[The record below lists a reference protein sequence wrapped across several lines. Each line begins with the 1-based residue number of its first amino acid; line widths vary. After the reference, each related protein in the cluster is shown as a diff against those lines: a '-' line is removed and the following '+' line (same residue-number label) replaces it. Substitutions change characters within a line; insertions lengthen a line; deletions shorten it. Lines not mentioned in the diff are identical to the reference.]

1 MTDIISAEVM
11 TKRSICTIDLTEAFK
26 TVNECIAPKFGD
38 TLEFLMAD
46 VKDWYKF
53 QSALSRYAENGN
65 DIIYRVGVVERAND
79 CRVKATKIIYEIAET
94 LLEQAAAKIA
104 LNIDGCL
111 AQIFGINLIN
121 LQIPTPCLRVEPRK
135 AVLAKLPNSKN
146 LKHDEPQIGGELAQA
161 PNNGVMA
168 NDTKSDDSPSIF
180 NPIPDTSEVSNT
192 QLSMNVSGGTS
203 NLKSQC
209 EPIPSMACTDGLLTS
224 TETPSGNEEAQ
235 AINSASDDVSVAK
248 EQTEDK
254 DNVLVKL
261 NFNIT
266 PTEAFIGVPGDN
278 SYFTNPFNWS
288 RAFSQSKWE
297 KTPDDNINEFK
308 VQIADYAN
316 RLTPSGA
323 LSRLSCINMAHNTPE
338 FMAYQKS
345 AQKLLGN
352 YSQAFTEILESEN
365 SSTLITNSDA
375 ERTAIKTF
383 ALDRTISLRF
393 LMRIAK
399 LAQLR
404 LAPYGDNHYGDCE
417 HGKKCLKA
425 IEVEKLSILNDEE
438 WVEHQKTILL
448 SYLND
453 TLSLWWEHLQLG
465 RPLEQPPVVLN
476 SNNEALNA

>member
-180 NPIPDTSEVSNT
+180 NPMPDT
-192 QLSMNVSGGTS
+192 
-203 NLKSQC
+203 
-209 EPIPSMACTDGLLTS
+209 
-224 TETPSGNEEAQ
+224 
-235 AINSASDDVSVAK
+235 
-248 EQTEDK
+248 
-254 DNVLVKL
+254 
-261 NFNIT
+261 
-266 PTEAFIGVPGDN
+266 
-278 SYFTNPFNWS
+278 
-288 RAFSQSKWE
+288 
-297 KTPDDNINEFK
+297 
-308 VQIADYAN
+308 
-316 RLTPSGA
+316 
-323 LSRLSCINMAHNTPE
+323 
-338 FMAYQKS
+338 
-345 AQKLLGN
+345 
-352 YSQAFTEILESEN
+352 
-365 SSTLITNSDA
+365 
-375 ERTAIKTF
+375 
-383 ALDRTISLRF
+383 
-393 LMRIAK
+393 
-399 LAQLR
+399 
-404 LAPYGDNHYGDCE
+404 
-417 HGKKCLKA
+417 
-425 IEVEKLSILNDEE
+425 
-438 WVEHQKTILL
+438 
-448 SYLND
+448 
-453 TLSLWWEHLQLG
+453 
-465 RPLEQPPVVLN
+465 
-476 SNNEALNA
+476 

>member
-1 MTDIISAEVM
+1 MTDIISSEVM

-168 NDTKSDDSPSIF
+168 NDTKSADSPSIF
-180 NPIPDTSEVSNT
+180 NPMPDTSEVSASSKIEND
-192 QLSMNVSGGTS
+192 LSESGGTS
-203 NLKSQC
+203 VKSQC

-224 TETPSGNEEAQ
+224 TETPSGNEETQ
-235 AINSASDDVSVAK
+235 AISASDESMVK
-248 EQTEDK
+248 EQTENK
-254 DNVLVKL
+254 TSGEINYS
-261 NFNIT
+261 IT
-266 PTEAFIGVPGDN
+266 PTEAFIGVLGDD

-297 KTPDDNINEFK
+297 KTPDNNINEFK

-316 RLTPSGA
+316 CLTPSGA

-352 YSQAFTEILESEN
+352 YSQGFTEILESEN
-365 SSTLITNSDA
+365 SSTLITNSDDA

-404 LAPYGDNHYGDCE
+404 LAPYGDNHYGDSE

-425 IEVEKLSILNDEE
+425 IEVEKLSILNEE
-438 WVEHQKTILL
+438 SQWVDYQKIILL
-448 SYLND
+448 SYLNE
-453 TLSLWWEHLQLG
+453 TLKMWWEHLNLG
-465 RPLEQPPVVLN
+465 KPLEQAPVVLN
-476 SNNEALNA
+476 SNNEALTA

>member
-1 MTDIISAEVM
+1 MTDIISSEVM

-168 NDTKSDDSPSIF
+168 NDTKSADSPSIF
-180 NPIPDTSEVSNT
+180 NPMPDTSEVPASSKT
-192 QLSMNVSGGTS
+192 YDVSVSGGTS
-203 NLKSQC
+203 EIKSQC
-209 EPIPSMACTDGLLTS
+209 EPNPSMARTDGLLTS
-224 TETPSGNEEAQ
+224 TDATQTSNDKTESKASSGKMNYSITP
-235 AINSASDDVSVAK
+235 
-248 EQTEDK
+248 
-254 DNVLVKL
+254 NVLFVG
-261 NFNIT
+261 IS
-266 PTEAFIGVPGDN
+266 GDD
-278 SYFTNPFNWS
+278 SYFTSPFNWS

-297 KTPDDNINEFK
+297 KTPDDKINEFK
-308 VQIADYAN
+308 EQIAGYAR
-316 RLTPSGA
+316 RLEPTAG
-323 LSRLSCINMAHNTPE
+323 LTRIGCIRFAQNTPE
-338 FMAYQKS
+338 FTAFKKS

-352 YSQAFTEILESEN
+352 YSQAFTDLVEAES
-365 SSTLITNSDA
+365 SSTLVTISSMA

-383 ALDRTISLRF
+383 ALDKTISLRF
-393 LMRIAK
+393 LMRIAR
-399 LAQLR
+399 LTQLR
-404 LAPYGDNHYGDCE
+404 LAPYGGNYYGDSE
-417 HGKKCLKA
+417 HGKKCLEA
-425 IEVEKLSILNDEE
+425 VDAEKLSILNDEE